1 MQAFVTNG
9 LTERCE
15 VQGLGGKGSIS
26 GGGAVIEDWNS
37 SGHIC
42 EPQSCSAVGGFI
54 LKLDLVQGTRWRQ
67 RAAGFL
73 EVALP
78 SGIGVAVGMYVSP
91 RFTVPR
97 VIGSVAEQLW
107 LRCVLCCIVRN
118 HNIEKVLQC
127 TVLHNCDLPWLPGQ
141 QLAGPLRLLDAGDDW
156 FSP

>member
-1 MQAFVTNG
+1 MEKASSS
-9 LTERCE
+9 L
-15 VQGLGGKGSIS
+15 S

-42 EPQSCSAVGGFI
+42 EPQSCSAVGSFT

-67 RAAGFL
+67 RAVGFL

-78 SGIGVAVGMYVSP
+78 SGIGIAVGMYVSP

-107 LRCVLCCIVRN
+107 LRCVLCRTVRN
-118 HNIEKVLQC
+118 HNIEKVLRR
-127 TVLHNCDLPWLPGQ
+127 TVLHNSFIYSVIHYALSNPQIRCVAADILWQPSSLPCLGI
-141 QLAGPLRLLDAGDDW
+141 
-156 FSP
+156 SSTM